1 MAQEAIAIRHLVRRT
16 CGAGRLGS
24 GQRGQRGQTPVC
36 LPAILEIIVQII
48 GPRFQLERRL
58 LPVISVL

>member
-1 MAQEAIAIRHLVRRT
+1 MAQEAIRRLVRRT

-24 GQRGQRGQTPVC
+24 GQTPVC

-48 GPRFQLERRL
+48 GPQSKLERRL
-58 LPVISVL
+58 LPFISIL